1 MNHFANI
8 YLAIIFHCELDIW
21 ECFEYIC
28 DILSICIFRL
38 TITIIVAISRLK
50 YLNTSI
56 NNDVRASYHLEFI
69 AVYQG
74 KELTHMIDSDF

>member
-1 MNHFANI
+1 MNRFFDRYIAK
-8 YLAIIFHCELDIW
+8 IINCEVDIW

-38 TITIIVAISRLK
+38 IIMVALLEVSYTNTCLK
-50 YLNTSI
+50 
-56 NNDVRASYHLEFI
+56 NDVRASYHLEFI

-74 KELTHMIDSDF
+74 KELIHIIDCDF